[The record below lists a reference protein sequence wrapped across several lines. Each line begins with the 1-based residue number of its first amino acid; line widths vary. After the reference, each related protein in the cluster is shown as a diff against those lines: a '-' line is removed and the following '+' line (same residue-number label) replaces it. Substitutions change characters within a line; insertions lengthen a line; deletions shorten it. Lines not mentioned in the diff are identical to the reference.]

1 VNRISNMKSLFGLI
15 TFISLIA
22 HMTLVD
28 ALEISASPSDAEV
41 YFISPKDGDKVP
53 NKFSVKFGLKNM
65 GVAPAGIVVKNT
77 GHHHLLI
84 DVPQL
89 PPLGQPLANN
99 SNIRHFGAGQ
109 TEVVLDVPSGVHTLQ
124 LLLGN
129 HAHVPHE
136 PPVISEKITVIV
148 E

>member
-1 VNRISNMKSLFGLI
+1 MSRISNMKLLELMIF
-15 TFISLIA
+15 FSLIVHA
-22 HMTLVD
+22 TLVN
-28 ALEISASPSDAEV
+28 AIEISSSPSNAEV
-41 YFISPKDGDKVP
+41 YFISPKDGDTVST
-53 NKFSVKFGLKNM
+53 KFIIQFGLKNM

-84 DVPQL
+84 DVQQL
-89 PPLGQPLANN
+89 PSLEEPLPNN

-109 TEVVLDVPSGVHTLQ
+109 TEAVLEIPRGEHTLQ

-136 PPVISEKITVIV
+136 PPIISEKITITV

>member
-1 VNRISNMKSLFGLI
+1 MKLLELMIF
-15 TFISLIA
+15 FSLIVHA
-22 HMTLVD
+22 TLVN
-28 ALEISASPSDAEV
+28 AIEISSSPSNAEV
-41 YFISPKDGDKVP
+41 YFITPKEGDTVST
-53 NKFSVKFGLKNM
+53 KFIIQFGLKNM

-84 DVPQL
+84 DVQQL
-89 PPLGQPLANN
+89 PSLEEPLPNN

-109 TEVVLDVPSGVHTLQ
+109 TEAVLEMPRGEHTLQ

-136 PPVISEKITVIV
+136 PPIISEKITITV

>member
-1 VNRISNMKSLFGLI
+1 MSRISYMKLLELVIFFSLVVH
-15 TFISLIA
+15 A
-22 HMTLVD
+22 TLVN
-28 ALEISASPSDAEV
+28 AIETSSSPSNAEV
-41 YFISPKDGDKVP
+41 YFITPKDGDTVST
-53 NKFSVKFGLKNM
+53 KFIIQFGLKNM

-84 DVPQL
+84 DVQQL
-89 PPLGQPLANN
+89 PSLKEPLPNN
-99 SNIRHFGAGQ
+99 TNIRHFGAGQ
-109 TEVVLDVPSGVHTLQ
+109 TEAVLEMPRGEHTLQ

-136 PPVISEKITVIV
+136 PPIISEKITVTI

>member
-1 VNRISNMKSLFGLI
+1 MSRISNMKLLELMIF
-15 TFISLIA
+15 FSLIVHA
-22 HMTLVD
+22 TLVN
-28 ALEISASPSDAEV
+28 AIEISSSPSNAEV
-41 YFISPKDGDKVP
+41 YFITPKEGDTVST
-53 NKFSVKFGLKNM
+53 KFIIQFGLKNM

-84 DVPQL
+84 DVQQL
-89 PPLGQPLANN
+89 PSLEEPLPNN

-109 TEVVLDVPSGVHTLQ
+109 TETVLEIPRGEHTLQ

-136 PPVISEKITVIV
+136 PPIISEKITITV

>member
-1 VNRISNMKSLFGLI
+1 MKLLELMIF
-15 TFISLIA
+15 FSLIVHA
-22 HMTLVD
+22 TLVN
-28 ALEISASPSDAEV
+28 AIEISSSPSNAEV
-41 YFISPKDGDKVP
+41 YFISPKGGDTVST
-53 NKFSVKFGLKNM
+53 KFIIQFGLKNM

-84 DVPQL
+84 DVQQL
-89 PPLGQPLANN
+89 PSLEEPLPNN

-109 TEVVLDVPSGVHTLQ
+109 TEAVLEMPRGEHTLQ

-136 PPVISEKITVIV
+136 PPIISEKITITV

>member
-1 VNRISNMKSLFGLI
+1 MSRISNMKLLELMIF
-15 TFISLIA
+15 FSLIVHA
-22 HMTLVD
+22 TLVN
-28 ALEISASPSDAEV
+28 AIEISSSPSNAEV
-41 YFISPKDGDKVP
+41 YFISPKDGDTVST
-53 NKFSVKFGLKNM
+53 KFIIQFGLKNM

-84 DVPQL
+84 DVQRL
-89 PPLGQPLANN
+89 PSLEEPLPNN

-109 TEVVLDVPSGVHTLQ
+109 TEAVLEIPRGEHTLQ

-136 PPVISEKITVIV
+136 PPIISEKITITV

>member
-1 VNRISNMKSLFGLI
+1 MKLLGLMVFMTSI
-15 TFISLIA
+15 THTA
-22 HMTLVD
+22 LVT
-28 ALEISASPSDAEV
+28 AIETSASPNNAEV
-41 YFISPKDGDKVP
+41 YFITPKDGDTVST
-53 NKFSVKFGLKNM
+53 KFIIQFGLKNM

-84 DVPQL
+84 DVQQL
-89 PPLGQPLANN
+89 PSLEEPLPNN

-109 TEVVLDVPSGVHTLQ
+109 TEAVLEMPRGEHTLQ

-136 PPVISEKITVIV
+136 PPVMSEKITITV

>member
-1 VNRISNMKSLFGLI
+1 MGGISNSKLLR
-15 TFISLIA
+15 FIAVLASIA
-22 HMTLVD
+22 YTNLVS
-28 ALEISASPSDAEV
+28 ALETSTSPSDAEV
-41 YFISPKDGDKVP
+41 YFITPQDGDKVP
-53 NKFSVKFGLKNM
+53 KKFTVKFGLKNM
-65 GVAPAGIVVKNT
+65 GVAPAGIAVKNT

-84 DVPQL
+84 NVSQL
-89 PPLGQPLANN
+89 PPLREPLANN

-109 TEVVLDVPSGVHTLQ
+109 TESVLEVPRGVYTLQ

-136 PPVISEKITVIV
+136 PPVISEKITVTV